1 MKTAIR
7 NINTE
12 ILEHN
17 LQKSWE
23 SLKKSNDVC
32 QIQCDLKAGTLLVI
46 CQHPANLVID
56 REKTI
61 AELKSIVQ
69 KQELESIEK
78 VGICL
83 NVIGHI
89 YPYAYHSFFTKSRQE
104 ESTLTFMP
112 KWIDRDI
119 DSEIKITPE
128 LLDSLDNPFNLK
140 DLEAISMRLESERI
154 SEVNTY
160 VRNKNIPGEKSQK
173 SEIKIT
179 SKLLDDL
186 DNPFDVE
193 RLDLSPKKIKR
204 KAKSY
209 VKEKSPVTKESTVNL
224 TTFSQVEFISASLSL
239 AILIGCF
246 YAITQPCVIGK
257 CMIIPTARELN
268 QQSLEIIKNVK
279 NSLAP
284 KQAQEKLETAVQ
296 DLEKI
301 PFWSIHYLEARHLRS
316 SYQTETEYLE
326 TIRKAL
332 RNGEQAAQNSK
343 GLPLPA
349 EDWVEIQS
357 LWQEAIALL
366 EKVPEDSRA
375 YPFAKNKL
383 QQYRKY
389 LVAIKGRLTTEEE
402 ANQKL
407 IAAKKSAQ
415 LAETREVIAQF
426 PESWKNVYS
435 NWADALDKISTIPSK
450 TTAYLEAK
458 NLLPQYEQKL
468 QQAEERRITEEIGEE
483 TYNQAISY
491 SKQAEVFERRGNWK
505 EATEYWQK
513 ALNSAEEVPKNS
525 SYSAQ
530 IKPLIKS
537 YNTLLKIA
545 AANQRLLA
553 TLAKARQDLSKTCQG
568 TPKICQYSVTK
579 DLITVR
585 LTPDYVE
592 KIKKTAK
599 VLQSS
604 KDKKSRT
611 QLEKHLKT
619 LQVALKAISN
629 NAKIPLEVYNPQGLK
644 IAAHFPNS

>member
-12 ILEHN
+12 VLEHN
-17 LQKSWE
+17 LQQRWQ
-23 SLKKSNDVC
+23 SLRKINDSC
-32 QIQCDLKAGTLLVI
+32 QIQCDLKAGTLLVV
-46 CQHPANLVID
+46 CQHPSNLVID

-69 KQELESIEK
+69 KQDLESIEK

-140 DLEAISMRLESERI
+140 DLETISIRLESEERP
-154 SEVNTY
+154 EPNTN
-160 VRNKNIPGEKSQK
+160 VRNQNIPGSKSQN

-193 RLDLSPKKIKR
+193 GLDLSQKKIKR
-204 KAKSY
+204 KARNDVKQKS
-209 VKEKSPVTKESTVNL
+209 SVTKESTVNL
-224 TTFSQVEFISASLSL
+224 TTFSQVEFLSASLSL

-268 QQSLEIIKNVK
+268 QQSLETIKNVK

-301 PFWSIHYLEARHLRS
+301 PFWSIRYLESQHLKS
-316 SYQTETEYLE
+316 TYQIETQHLE
-326 TIRKAL
+326 IIRKAL
-332 RNGEQAAQNSK
+332 RNGQQAAQNSK

-357 LWQEAIALL
+357 LWQEAISLL
-366 EKVPEDSRA
+366 EIVPEDSSA

-407 IAAKKSAQ
+407 VAAKQSAQ

-435 NWADALDKISTIPSK
+435 NWADALEQVSTIPSE

-468 QQAEERRITEEIGEE
+468 QLAEERRVIEQIGEE
-483 TYNQAISY
+483 AYNQAISY

-513 ALNSAEEVPKNS
+513 ALNSAEEVPNNS
-525 SYSAQ
+525 SYSAK

-568 TPKICQYSVTK
+568 KPKICQYSVTK

-585 LTPDYVE
+585 LNSDYVE

-599 VLQSS
+599 AVESS

-611 QLEKHLKT
+611 ELEKHLKT

>member
-7 NINTE
+7 DINTE

-17 LQKSWE
+17 LQKIWQ
-23 SLKKSNDVC
+23 SLRNSNDAC
-32 QIQCDLKAGTLLVI
+32 QIQCDLKAGTLLVV
-46 CQHPANLVID
+46 CEHPANIVID

-89 YPYAYHSFFTKSRQE
+89 YPYAYHSFFSKIRQE

-112 KWIDRDI
+112 KWVDGNR
-119 DSEIKITPE
+119 DSEITITPE

-140 DLEAISMRLESERI
+140 DLDAISIRLESEGI
-154 SEVNTY
+154 SEANTN
-160 VRNKNIPGEKSQK
+160 VINQNITAEKSQN

-186 DNPFDVE
+186 DNPFDGE
-193 RLDLSPKKIKR
+193 GLDLSPKKIKR
-204 KAKSY
+204 KARNY
-209 VKEKSPVTKESTVNL
+209 VEQKSPVTKESTVNL
-224 TTFSQVEFISASLSL
+224 TTFSQVEFLSASLSL

-246 YAITQPCVIGK
+246 YAINQPCVIGK
-257 CMIIPTARELN
+257 CMIIPTAKELN
-268 QQSLEIIKNVK
+268 QQSLETIKNVK

-284 KQAQEKLETAVQ
+284 KQAQEKLETAVK

-301 PFWSIHYLEARHLRS
+301 PFWSINYLESQHLKS
-316 SYQTETEYLE
+316 TYKIENEHLE

-343 GLPLPA
+343 GLPLPI

-366 EKVPEDSRA
+366 EKVPEESRA
-375 YPFAKNKL
+375 YPFAQNKL

-435 NWADALDKISTIPSK
+435 NWGNALEKISTIPPQ

-468 QQAEERRITEEIGEE
+468 QLAEERRITEEIGEE
-483 TYNQAISY
+483 RYNQAISY
-491 SKQAEVFERRGNWK
+491 SKQAEVFEQRGNWK

-513 ALNSAEEVPKNS
+513 ALTSAEEVPNNS
-525 SYSAQ
+525 SYYSK
-530 IKPLIKS
+530 IKPLTKS
-537 YNTLLKIA
+537 YNTLLKVA
-545 AANQRLLA
+545 AANQRLLE
-553 TLAKARQDLSKTCQG
+553 TLGKARQDLSKTCQG
-568 TPKICQYSVTK
+568 KPKICQYSVTK

-585 LTPDYVE
+585 LTSDYVE

-599 VLQSS
+599 AVESS

-611 QLEKHLKT
+611 ELEKHLKT
-619 LQVALKAISN
+619 LQVALEAISN

>member
-1 MKTAIR
+1 
-7 NINTE
+7 
-12 ILEHN
+12 N
-17 LQKSWE
+17 LRRS
-23 SLKKSNDVC
+23 S
-32 QIQCDLKAGTLLVI
+32 DLV
-46 CQHPANLVID
+46 CQHPANIVID

-61 AELKSIVQ
+61 IELKNIVQ

-89 YPYAYHSFFTKSRQE
+89 YPYAYHSFFTKSPQE

-128 LLDSLDNPFNLK
+128 LLDSLDNPFSLK
-140 DLEAISMRLESERI
+140 DLEAISIRLESEEI
-154 SEVNTY
+154 SEANTP
-160 VRNKNIPGEKSQK
+160 VINQNIYDEKSQN

-193 RLDLSPKKIKR
+193 GLDLSPKKIKR
-204 KAKSY
+204 RTRNY
-209 VKEKSPVTKESTVNL
+209 VEKKSPVTKESTVNL
-224 TTFSQVEFISASLSL
+224 TTFSQVEFLSASLSL

-257 CMIIPTARELN
+257 CMIIPTAKELN
-268 QQSLEIIKNVK
+268 QQSLETIKNVK
-279 NSLAP
+279 NSLVP

-301 PFWSIHYLEARHLRS
+301 PFWSIHYLEARHLKS
-316 SYQTETEYLE
+316 TYQIETEHLE

-343 GLPLPA
+343 GLPLPT

-407 IAAKKSAQ
+407 IAAKRAAQ

-435 NWADALDKISTIPSK
+435 NWADALEKISTIPPQ
-450 TTAYLEAK
+450 TTASLEAK

-468 QQAEERRITEEIGEE
+468 QEAQERRVTEEIGEE
-483 TYNQAISY
+483 AYNQAMSY
-491 SKQAEVFERRGNWK
+491 SKKAEVFEKKDNWK
-505 EATEYWQK
+505 EAAESWQK
-513 ALNSAEEVPKNS
+513 ALNFAEEVPTNS
-525 SYSAQ
+525 SYFTSV
-530 IKPLIKS
+530 KPLIKS
-537 YNTLLKIA
+537 YDTLLKVA
-545 AANQRLLA
+545 QANQKLLD
-553 TLAKARQDLSKTCQG
+553 TLARANRDLTKTCQG
-568 TPKICQYSVTK
+568 KQKICEYSVTK

-585 LTPDYVE
+585 LTSDYVE

-599 VLQSS
+599 AVESS
-604 KDKKSRT
+604 KDKKTRT
-611 QLEKHLKT
+611 ELEKHLKT
-619 LQVALKAISN
+619 LQVALEAISN

-644 IAAHFPNS
+644 IAAHLPNR

>member
-7 NINTE
+7 DINTQ

-17 LQKSWE
+17 LQKSWQ

-32 QIQCDLKAGTLLVI
+32 QIQCDLKAGTLLVV
-46 CQHPANLVID
+46 CQHPANIVID

-61 AELKSIVQ
+61 AELKSIVH
-69 KQELESIEK
+69 KQELDSIEK

-112 KWIDRDI
+112 KSVDGNIA
-119 DSEIKITPE
+119 SEVKITPE

-140 DLEAISMRLESERI
+140 DLEAISIRLKSEGI
-154 SEVNTY
+154 SDSNSHVI
-160 VRNKNIPGEKSQK
+160 NKNIPGEKSQK

-193 RLDLSPKKIKR
+193 GLDLSPKKFKR
-204 KAKSY
+204 KARNY
-209 VKEKSPVTKESTVNL
+209 VEQKSPVRKESTVNL
-224 TTFSQVEFISASLSL
+224 ATFSQVEFLSASLSL

-257 CMIIPTARELN
+257 CMIIPTAKELN
-268 QQSLEIIKNVK
+268 QQSLETIKNVK

-296 DLEKI
+296 DLQKI
-301 PFWSIHYLEARHLRS
+301 PFWSIRYLESQHLKS
-316 SYQTETEYLE
+316 SYQTETEHLE

-332 RNGEQAAQNSK
+332 RNGQQAAQYSK

-349 EDWVEIQS
+349 EDWVKIQS

-366 EKVPEDSRA
+366 EKVPEDSSA

-407 IAAKKSAQ
+407 IAAKTSAQ

-435 NWADALDKISTIPSK
+435 NWADALDQVYTIPPQ

-468 QQAEERRITEEIGEE
+468 QLAEERRIIEQIGEE
-483 TYNQAISY
+483 AYNQAIGY

-513 ALNSAEEVPKNS
+513 ALNSAEEVPNNS
-525 SYSAQ
+525 SYYAKV
-530 IKPLIKS
+530 KPLVKS
-537 YNTLLKIA
+537 YKTLLKVA
-545 AANQRLLA
+545 QANQRLLD
-553 TLAKARQDLSKTCQG
+553 TLAKANQDLSKTCQG
-568 TPKICQYSVTK
+568 KPKICQYSVTK

-585 LTPDYVE
+585 LTSDYVD
-592 KIKKTAK
+592 KIQKTAK
-599 VLQSS
+599 AVESS
-604 KDKKSRT
+604 KDKKSRSA
-611 QLEKHLKT
+611 LEKHLKT
-619 LQVALKAISN
+619 LQVALEAISN

-644 IAAHFPNS
+644 IAAHIPNG